1 MEPTPRRKNIQA
13 AKMNKRVGVYV
24 PSAAGNEMVKSKD
37 KAINKAFKAESRAAI
52 KRAKRGQKLNLPDNL
67 RK

>member
-1 MEPTPRRKNIQA
+1 MEPSPRRKNIRA
-13 AKMNKRVGVYV
+13 AKMNKRVGAYV
-24 PSAAGNEMVKSKD
+24 PSTTGNEMIKSKD
-37 KAINKAFKAESRAAI
+37 KAINKAFKVESRAAV